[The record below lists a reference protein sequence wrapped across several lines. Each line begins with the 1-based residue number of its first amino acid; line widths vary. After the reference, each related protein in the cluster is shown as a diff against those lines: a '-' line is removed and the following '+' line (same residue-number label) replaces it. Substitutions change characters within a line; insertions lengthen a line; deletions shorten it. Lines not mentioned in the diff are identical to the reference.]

1 MKQQRHFFSLFGV
14 YHDNFFSIS
23 GDFFSSFCSLLLV
36 GEGKEALLVPLVF
49 SPSVPTIIPQPSAPC
64 PEIQKQKKRQ
74 QRKFWWIF
82 LLLSCCGA
90 AVLLLLP
97 PEHLK
102 EHERLVFFPPLQFCL
117 SAPIQG
123 IKTQSATPEKH

>member
-1 MKQQRHFFSLFGV
+1 MEQQRHFCSLFGEFCP
-14 YHDNFFSIS
+14 N
-23 GDFFSSFCSLLLV
+23 FCSLLLA

-74 QRKFWWIF
+74 HRKFWSIF
-82 LLLSCCGA
+82 LLLSCCRA

-102 EHERLVFFPPLQFCL
+102 ELERLIFFPPLQFCFYT
-117 SAPIQG
+117 PVQG
-123 IKTQSATPEKH
+123 IKTQLVTSEKH